1 VPALTLANIVSELKG
16 SIDFAQYA
24 IEDVFLQFDKEIQ
37 MKELNKIR
45 LPYAT
50 LHTLQNSLMSV
61 NDSLLYREVRE
72 DDHFL
77 CEDAEP
83 ESAIKDYHVPATN
96 KIVLKPAPPI
106 VAENMKTPTVA
117 KKLSTKRVSSGSFI
131 MKQGTL
137 SRQKMKENEKSIVDD
152 ISESDTK
159 SVIKQSERQSVA
171 RSPGR

>member
-1 VPALTLANIVSELKG
+1 
-16 SIDFAQYA
+16 
-24 IEDVFLQFDKEIQ
+24 

-77 CEDAEP
+77 CEDTEP

-96 KIVLKPAPPI
+96 KIVLKPAPPA
-106 VAENMKTPTVA
+106 VLAVLDNMKTPTVA
-117 KKLSTKRVSSGSFI
+117 KRLSTKRVSSGSFI

-152 ISESDTK
+152 ISESETK
-159 SVIKQSERQSVA
+159 SVIKQSERQSIA